1 MKKYDLKI
9 NGKDYKVE
17 VKEFGAKSAK
27 VEVNGKPFSVDISY
41 PAGEVAPAIPRP
53 VAPRAAAVAPV
64 VQAAPAPAAVAGNS
78 VNAPMPGL
86 ILKLLV
92 KVGDKVAVGQKVA
105 VMEAMK
111 MENDINT
118 TFAGTIAEIRV
129 AEGANVKEHDPLI
142 VIA

>member
-17 VKEFGAKSAK
+17 IKEFGAKTAK

-41 PAGEVAPAIPRP
+41 PAGEAAPSIPRP
-53 VAPRAAAVAPV
+53 VAPKAAAIAPIQ
-64 VQAAPAPAAVAGNS
+64 QAAPVAAVSGNS

-86 ILKLLV
+86 ILKILV
-92 KVGDKVAVGQKVA
+92 KVGDKVTVGQKVM

-118 TFAGTIAEIRV
+118 TFAGTVAEIRF

>member
-41 PAGEVAPAIPRP
+41 PAGETAPAIPRP

-64 VQAAPAPAAVAGNS
+64 VQAAPAPAAAAGNS

-86 ILKLLV
+86 IRKLLV
-92 KVGDKVAVGQKVA
+92 KVGDRVAVGQKVA

-118 TFAGTIAEIRV
+118 TFAGTVAEIRV
-129 AEGANVKEHDPLI
+129 VEGANVKEHDPLI